1 MRLKEQHGYLKLILS
16 IGGGAASQN
25 FATVASSAATRD
37 NFGQSAKGLIDASG
51 FDGIDSK
58 IHETLLESLLTPFKL
73 IGSIPLMHSK
83 VQTFLHC
90 LPPSAF
96 TFPTTAIS

>member
-37 NFGQSAKGLIDASG
+37 NFGRSARGLIDASG
-51 FDGIDSK
+51 FDGIDSRD
-58 IHETLLESLLTPFKL
+58 LEAVLVSLLTSL
-73 IGSIPLMHSK
+73 S
-83 VQTFLHC
+83 
-90 LPPSAF
+90 
-96 TFPTTAIS
+96 